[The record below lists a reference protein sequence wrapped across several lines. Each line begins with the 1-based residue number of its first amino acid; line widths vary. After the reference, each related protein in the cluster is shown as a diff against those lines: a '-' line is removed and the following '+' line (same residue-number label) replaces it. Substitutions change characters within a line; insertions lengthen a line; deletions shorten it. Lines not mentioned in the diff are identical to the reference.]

1 MVQGVFRQQD
11 REREGE
17 RERDMEGGERE
28 GRQRGRER
36 FYLPVAVGLD
46 FSSAEWCLRLPV
58 FPGDL
63 ATVLAGR

>member
-1 MVQGVFRQQD
+1 MCFINKK
-11 REREGE
+11 EREE
-17 RERDMEGGERE
+17 RERGEG
-28 GRQRGRER
+28 ER

-46 FSSAEWCLRLPV
+46 LSSAEWCLRLPV